1 MVSMKDKKDMKD
13 MKDIKL
19 KSDALHFLN
28 YDMNLDWLH
37 CIVPNPKTKPI
48 WNIIALHKQC
58 KMK

>member
-13 MKDIKL
+13 IKL
-19 KSDALHFLN
+19 KSNALHFSE

-37 CIVPNPKTKPI
+37 CIVPNPWTKPI

-58 KMK
+58 IMK

>member
-1 MVSMKDKKDMKD
+1 MKDKKD

-19 KSDALHFLN
+19 KSNALHFLS

-58 KMK
+58 QMK

>member
-13 MKDIKL
+13 MKL
-19 KSDALHFLN
+19 KSDALHFLS

-48 WNIIALHKQC
+48 WNIITLHK
-58 KMK
+58 